1 MKRSKALR
9 CFVPIFSSKQYVKA
23 LQVRERLVLTPG
35 GKQASSKASMHACMH
50 VCLSCSSAQLAPPS
64 LMFLLCNA

>member
-23 LQVRERLVLTPG
+23 LQVSERLVIMPG
-35 GKQASSKASMHACMH
+35 GEQAGRQSKHACK
-50 VCLSCSSAQLAPPS
+50 SACPVRLPNWQPAL
-64 LMFLLCNA
+64 